1 MFISGVCFRE
11 VKKEM
16 ERTYKL
22 DLQSI
27 NDAKDFVVAINK
39 LDSEVDARYGVR
51 VVDAKSMFG
60 LLNMSH
66 CKPLETTIYSNDEN
80 EINEFAKICKRYEV
94 KKNDK

>member
-1 MFISGVCFRE
+1 M
-11 VKKEM
+11 
-16 ERTYKL
+16 
-22 DLQSI
+22 
-27 NDAKDFVVAINK
+27 AINR
-39 LDSEVDARYGVR
+39 LDSKVDARYGVR

-60 LLNMSH
+60 LSNMSH

>member
-1 MFISGVCFRE
+1 MFISGGCFRE

-39 LDSEVDARYGVR
+39 LNSEVDARYGVR

-66 CKPLETTIYSNDEN
+66 CKPLKQLFILMMKMRLMNLLKFVRDM
-80 EINEFAKICKRYEV
+80 R
-94 KKNDK
+94 

>member
-27 NDAKDFVVAINK
+27 N
-39 LDSEVDARYGVR
+39 
-51 VVDAKSMFG
+51 DAKSMFG

-94 KKNDK
+94 KKND

>member
-1 MFISGVCFRE
+1 MFISGVYLRE
-11 VKKEM
+11 VKNKL

-27 NDAKDFVVAINK
+27 NDAKDFIVTINK
-39 LDSEVDARYGVR
+39 LNSEVDARYGVR

-80 EINEFAKICKRYEV
+80 EISEFAEICKKYEV
-94 KKNDK
+94 KKND